1 MKVLY
6 ISHAISARATASFS
20 PAELIIMHDLPRK
33 GKCVLSPYVIP
44 RRIITGVL
52 KTG

>member
-6 ISHAISARATASFS
+6 ISLAISAGATLSFS
-20 PAELIIMHDLPRK
+20 PAEFIMHDLPRK
-33 GKCVLSPYVIP
+33 GKCFLSPYVIP
-44 RRIITGVL
+44 RQIITGIL

>member
-6 ISHAISARATASFS
+6 ISLAITARTTVSFS
-20 PAELIIMHDLPRK
+20 PAEFIMHDLARK

-44 RRIITGVL
+44 RQIITGVL

>member
-6 ISHAISARATASFS
+6 ISLAISARATVSFS
-20 PAELIIMHDLPRK
+20 PAEFIMHDLPSK
-33 GKCVLSPYVIP
+33 GKCVCLSPYVIP
-44 RRIITGVL
+44 RQIITGIL